1 MIKLIAENFNYFALI
16 FPNNLNLAENERG
29 CKGVV
34 GVRVQSFKEWMADED
49 AQRAKISDAVQGIP
63 G

>member
-1 MIKLIAENFNYFALI
+1 MAET
-16 FPNNLNLAENERG
+16 ERG